1 MPDLRPLFQRQVLLF
16 LGGGVL
22 SALID
27 IGVMQLLIHGGMA
40 PMLATS
46 IGFASGLLV
55 NFAWHAKVTFS
66 STVSA
71 ANFTRYMCVVAINYG
86 LTLALVSI
94 ALALLGSALA
104 GKIISLPVVAL
115 NSYFLSKRWIYR

>member
-1 MPDLRPLFQRQVLLF
+1 MPDLRLLFQRQVLLF

-27 IGVMQLLIHGGMA
+27 IGVMQLLIGAGML
-40 PMLATS
+40 PLLATS
-46 IGFASGLLV
+46 IGFVSGLLV

-66 STVSA
+66 STVST
-71 ANFTRYMCVVAINYG
+71 ANFARYMCVVAVNYG
-86 LTLALVSI
+86 LTLVLVSI
-94 ALALLGSALA
+94 ALAVLHSALA
-104 GKIISLPVVAL
+104 GKLISLPLVAL

>member
-1 MPDLRPLFQRQVLLF
+1 MPDLSKLFQRQVLLF
-16 LGGGVL
+16 LAGGVL

-27 IGVMQLLIHGGMA
+27 IGMMQLLIHLGVA
-40 PMLATS
+40 AMLATS
-46 IGFASGLLV
+46 VGFGTGLLV

-71 ANFTRYMCVVAINYG
+71 ANFSRYMCVVAINYG
-86 LTLALVSI
+86 LTLALVSLT
-94 ALALLGSALA
+94 LAVMHSALA
-104 GKIISLPVVAL
+104 GKLISLPVVAL

>member
-1 MPDLRPLFQRQVLLF
+1 MPELRSLLQRQVVLF
-16 LGGGVL
+16 LAGGVL

-27 IGVMQLLIHGGMA
+27 IGMMQLLIHAGMA

-66 STVSA
+66 STVSG
-71 ANFTRYMCVVAINYG
+71 ANFFRYMCVVAINYG
-86 LTLALVSI
+86 LTLVLVSL
-94 ALALLGSALA
+94 ALAVLHSALA

>member
-1 MPDLRPLFQRQVLLF
+1 MYRLRSLFQRQVLLF
-16 LGGGVL
+16 LFGGIL

-27 IGVMQLLIHGGMA
+27 IGMMQWLIYIGMA

-55 NFAWHAKVTFS
+55 NFAFHAKVTFS

-71 ANFTRYMCVVAINYG
+71 TNFSRYMCVVAINYG
-86 LTLALVSI
+86 LTLALVS
-94 ALALLGSALA
+94 LAVAVAGSALA

>member
-1 MPDLRPLFQRQVLLF
+1 MPDLRNLFQRQVLLF
-16 LGGGVL
+16 LGGGIL

-27 IGVMQLLIHGGMA
+27 IGMMQLLIYLGIA

-46 IGFASGLLV
+46 LGFGSGLLV

-66 STVSA
+66 SSVSA
-71 ANFTRYMCVVAINYG
+71 ANFYRYMCVVAINYV
-86 LTLALVSI
+86 LTLALVSL
-94 ALALLGSALA
+94 ALAVLHSALA
-104 GKIISLPVVAL
+104 GKLISLPVVAL

>member
-1 MPDLRPLFQRQVLLF
+1 MPDLRSLLQRQVLLF
-16 LGGGVL
+16 LAGGIL

-27 IGVMQLLIHGGMA
+27 IGIMQLLIHLGMA

-46 IGFASGLLV
+46 IGFASGLLI
-55 NFAWHAKVTFS
+55 NFAWHAKMTFS
-66 STVSA
+66 SSVSA

-86 LTLALVSI
+86 LTLALVSL
-94 ALALLGSALA
+94 ALAVLHSALA
-104 GKIISLPVVAL
+104 GKIISLPIVAL